1 MVEMDLPQR
10 SAAGL
15 AALDIFYDDF
25 NDVHFF
31 VEDEDQENLYEVVFR
46 RLFPELRVARVFPL
60 GGKQAVLSRCTQD
73 FQRVSGPPSVY
84 IVDKDFDD
92 LLGRLQTHPGLF
104 YLDRYCIEN
113 YFPEP
118 DAIVEVVI
126 ESLPKLKRSEVSAA
140 LSLPEKIIEIAESMR
155 PLFQLFYGVQH
166 YDLGLRNCALAPES
180 FCQKTRRWMID
191 RQAVARYS
199 QQVSHAALTTPHAA
213 ALATPLTDTAIAR
226 LQALDCQ
233 SVVSGKHI
241 CALLFHYIKSKY
253 NVGTITFESFLF
265 RLAKNA
271 SLSSLGSL
279 AEAIRTITRQMK
291 PPLAS
296 GLSDA

>member
-1 MVEMDLPQR
+1 MVDTDLPQR
-10 SAAGL
+10 SPDGL
-15 AALDIFYDDF
+15 AALDIFYNDF

-46 RLFPELRVARVFPL
+46 RLFPELRLARVFPL
-60 GGKQAVLSRCTQD
+60 GGKQAVLSRCRQD
-73 FQRVSGPPSVY
+73 FQRASGPPSVY

-92 LLGRLQTHPGLF
+92 LLGSLQTHPSLF

-126 ESLPKLKRSEVSAA
+126 ESLPKLKRSDVSAA
-140 LSLPEKIIEIAESMR
+140 LSLPEKISEIAESMR
-155 PLFQLFYGVQH
+155 PLFQLFFGVQH
-166 YDLGLRNCALAPES
+166 YDLGLKNCALAPEV
-180 FCQKTRRWMID
+180 FCQKSRRWMID
-191 RQAVARYS
+191 KQTVTRYS
-199 QQVSHAALTTPHAA
+199 QQVSQAALTTPHAA
-213 ALATPLTDTAIAR
+213 ALVAPFTDTAIAK
-226 LQALDCQ
+226 LQALDCH

-253 NVGTITFESFLF
+253 NLGTITFESFLF

-271 SLSSLGSL
+271 SLSPLSSL
-279 AEAIRTITRQMK
+279 ADAIRTATHQVNATAGKRA
-291 PPLAS
+291 L
-296 GLSDA
+296 